1 MDHVAPFLRFA
12 TSATLTMTT
21 MPDMALAPG
30 PSYDYVAEAD
40 AVIANMATVDTAGEL
55 DEIRFFDGKLNVALG
70 LIGTLLL
77 GYGQSIEEIMFH
89 SFGET
94 SAVHD
99 AGVAVWKNKLLNSR
113 IRPTTVIH
121 RSSPPRRQL
130 HDATRCH
137 LVSVNS

>member
-1 MDHVAPFLRFA
+1 
-12 TSATLTMTT
+12 
-21 MPDMALAPG
+21 
-30 PSYDYVAEAD
+30 
-40 AVIANMATVDTAGEL
+40 
-55 DEIRFFDGKLNVALG
+55 
-70 LIGTLLL
+70 
-77 GYGQSIEEIMFH
+77 MFH